1 MNPPWNAMEKKEIS
15 ELIEKAKSDN
25 QLAYSKLYDQF
36 YPLVFKIALN
46 IVRNK
51 ELAEDLSVEIMT
63 KVFKKL
69 EKYEKDI
76 SFELWIKKV
85 ANNHIIDYIRKIP
98 KETNIIS
105 LDDEFYQGL
114 NPTDGSNPEK
124 DIIKNEVRKIF
135 ENEMDLLSPR
145 ARQILHLR
153 YGHDFSYQ
161 QIAETLGISIG
172 TVKSLLNK
180 NKQKITKKIKSD
192 ERNLSKVVT
201 GRKNSTGL

>member
-1 MNPPWNAMEKKEIS
+1 MEKKEIS
-15 ELIEKAKSDN
+15 NLIDQAKNDN
-25 QLAYSKLYDQF
+25 QLAYSKLYGQF

-51 ELAEDLSVEIMT
+51 EIAEDLSIEIMT
-63 KVFKKL
+63 KIFRKL
-69 EKYEKDI
+69 DKYEKDV
-76 SFELWIKKV
+76 SFELWVKKV
-85 ANNHIIDYIRKIP
+85 ANNYIIDYIRKLP
-98 KETNIIS
+98 KEISTIS

-114 NPTDGSNPEK
+114 NPSDYSNPEK

-135 ENEMDLLSPR
+135 ENELDLLSPR

-161 QIAETLGISIG
+161 QIADTLGVSMG

-192 ERNLSKVVT
+192 ESLSKVVT
-201 GRKNSTGL
+201 SRKNSTGL